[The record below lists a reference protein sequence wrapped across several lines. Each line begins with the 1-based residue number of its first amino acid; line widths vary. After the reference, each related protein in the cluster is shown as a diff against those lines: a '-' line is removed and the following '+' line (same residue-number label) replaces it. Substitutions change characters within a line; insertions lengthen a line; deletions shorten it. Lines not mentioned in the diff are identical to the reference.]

1 MNNSNVSP
9 YTQSEQG
16 FDIFWRI
23 TMKTKTTW
31 DTLNTRN
38 CVPLVEVDILKEK
51 FHTTKV
57 LIIIMIII
65 IMIIIIMIIIIMII
79 IKIIMLYSQLSQN
92 IYPWIWNKNKLC
104 LVYKNVF

>member
-1 MNNSNVSP
+1 
-9 YTQSEQG
+9 
-16 FDIFWRI
+16 
-23 TMKTKTTW
+23 MKTKTTW

-57 LIIIMIII
+57 LIIILIII
-65 IMIIIIMIIIIMII
+65 ITIIIII
-79 IKIIMLYSQLSQN
+79 IKIIMLYSQLCQN
-92 IYPWIWNKNKLC
+92 IYRWIWNKNKLC